1 MLSPRCLA
9 FIGLFI
15 AAITLMP
22 GVAQAKAGTIGE
34 RLAVCVRRDAP
45 GLSAGKMLAAPVGFD
60 CRTPQRHFGPGDY
73 WVVSRAL
80 DVELQDVRRTVRV
93 CSVWQQR
100 MTLYARFADGTTLR
114 IPVDQHAATRNL
126 QLGAIIQLYLPQ
138 HPAKLQRLLWHVQGS
153 ANVRGIILAPRV
165 ATAIEAA
172 SSNMVMAA
180 IYAGFAGVCAA
191 LLLYNFALARAL
203 QHAFLRYY
211 CLMMVGMLLY
221 TLSSSGA
228 LAWLLPGIENNL
240 RLRINYVVLAA
251 TGIAALF
258 FLRHFFEEG
267 VIPRALDRVILLACG
282 VMLVPTLLVATVAPW
297 QMQVLDRAYSLAFM
311 ALIMMSVPM
320 IVCAWRKRSQFLS
333 MFAIAWATP
342 VILATARAA
351 HGLGLLSY
359 SFWLDNSTIL
369 SMALEALLSSLAIAY
384 RILLITRERDAARE
398 QEVVARMLADAD
410 PLTGL
415 MNRRS
420 FLRDAIG
427 RVGDQQLLLVDLDNF
442 KRVNDTIGHDGGDDV
457 LRVVARCLRGAAPNA
472 LVARIG
478 GEEFAIVSAAGGALD
493 AKDVLAQLRTA
504 HMPFDLTV
512 TASVGACIGPLAREA
527 DWKAMYCAADRA
539 LFEAKAA
546 GRDRVRQAI
555 PSIFAVPVA
564 A

>member
-1 MLSPRCLA
+1 MVSPRCLA
-9 FIGLFI
+9 LFGLFI
-15 AAITLMP
+15 AALGLVP
-22 GVAQAKAGTIGE
+22 GPAQATAGTVGE

-45 GLSAGKMLAAPVGFD
+45 GLDADKLLATPLGFD
-60 CRTPQRHFGPGDY
+60 CRTPQRGFGPGDY
-73 WVVSRAL
+73 WVMSQPL
-80 DVELQDVRRTVRV
+80 DIELQALRRTVRV
-93 CSVWQQR
+93 CSVWQQS

-126 QLGAIIQLYLPQ
+126 QLGAIIQLYLPR

-180 IYAGFAGVCAA
+180 IYAGFAGLCSA
-191 LLLYNFALARAL
+191 LLLYNLALARAL
-203 QHAFLRYY
+203 RHAFLRYY
-211 CLMMVGMLLY
+211 CLMMIGMLLY

-228 LAWLLPGIENNL
+228 LAWLVPGIENNL

-251 TGIAALF
+251 TGISALF
-258 FLRHFFEEG
+258 FLRHFFEDG
-267 VIPRALDRVILLACG
+267 VIPRALDRVILLTCG
-282 VMLVPTLLVATVAPW
+282 VMLVPALLVATVAPW
-297 QMQVLDRAYSLAFM
+297 QMRVLDMAYSLAFM
-311 ALIMMSVPM
+311 AMIMMSIPM
-320 IVCAWRKRSQFLS
+320 MVCAWRERSQFLG
-333 MFAIAWATP
+333 MFVIAWATP

-369 SMALEALLSSLAIAY
+369 SMALEAVLSSLAIAY

-420 FLRDAIG
+420 FLREAIG
-427 RVGDQQLLLVDLDNF
+427 RVGDQQLLLIDLDDF

-457 LRVVARCLRGAAPNA
+457 LRVVARCLRAAAPHA

-478 GEEFAIVSAAGGALD
+478 GEEFAIVSAAGTAID
-493 AKDVLAQLRTA
+493 AKQVLGQLRTA
-504 HMPFDLTV
+504 QMPFDLTV
-512 TASVGACIGPLAREA
+512 TASVGVCTGSLAREA

-539 LFEAKAA
+539 LFEAKSA
-546 GRDRVRQAI
+546 GRDRARQAM